1 VIVNSWD
8 LKTLDLKS
16 RLPEI
21 LSSSDA
27 ARAIALNL
35 AAARASQTTRCT
47 SARGLSCSTGRSRWR
62 PRRGTHD
69 RRRWAAGGVRARRAP
84 RGDRDRRC
92 AAAAAPDPMAGQRA
106 SWRDDHPRSTPA
118 ATPPSRHSDLNPLG
132 SGPRGGP
139 TLGQAGPLGLTAQAR
154 LTAHPRSPADR
165 AEGRARPAGHLA
177 AGPRRRRRAVAR
189 GQVACSRSPQN
200 PASARVLSSGPIGTG
215 SGPEFGSY
223 ADLHVSPQRVRYR
236 AECGRAL

>member
-8 LKTLDLKS
+8 LKTLDLKP
-16 RLPEI
+16 RLREI

-154 LTAHPRSPADR
+154 LTQRIRGRRQIALKVELDRLAIWLRALADAVGPWR
-165 AEGRARPAGHLA
+165 AARLHARAR
-177 AGPRRRRRAVAR
+177 RRIQHRR
-189 GQVACSRSPQN
+189 G
-200 PASARVLSSGPIGTG
+200 
-215 SGPEFGSY
+215 Y
-223 ADLHVSPQRVRYR
+223 
-236 AECGRAL
+236 